1 MFFKKKKKAQLDKNR
16 ILNAPLPQHIAIILD
31 GNGRWAKKRG
41 LPRTAGHQEGAMNV
55 REITKICADIGVKAL
70 TVYAF
75 STENWKR
82 PEEEVKFLMKLPI
95 KFFNDFAPELIENDI
110 RLKVIGNVEDL
121 PKDLQKKVLEIT
133 EMTQNNK
140 KMTLTIALNYGSRD
154 EIKQAVQ
161 QIATDVLDH
170 QLKVEEI
177 SEDLIDRYLMTYDL
191 PPLDLMIRTSGEL
204 RISNYLLWQ
213 LAYAEL
219 YFTSIAWPD
228 FKEQQLY
235 EALFDYQSRQR
246 RFGGLSEKN

>member
-1 MFFKKKKKAQLDKNR
+1 MFFKKKRKTQVDKEQ
-16 ILNAPLPQHIAIILD
+16 ILSATLPQHIAIILD

-55 REITKICADIGVKAL
+55 REITKLCANIGIKAL

-82 PEEEVKFLMKLPI
+82 PDEEVKFLMKLPI
-95 KFFNDFAPELIENDI
+95 RFFDEFAPELVENNI
-110 RLKVIGNVEDL
+110 RLNVIGNIDEL
-121 PKDLQKKVLEIT
+121 PKDLQQKILEIT
-133 EMTQNNK
+133 DLTKDNT
-140 KMTLTIALNYGSRD
+140 KMTLTIALNYGSQD
-154 EIKQAVQ
+154 EIKQAIKS
-161 QIATDVLDH
+161 IATDVKNGDLE
-170 QLKVEEI
+170 VEDINETVI
-177 SEDLIDRYLMTYDL
+177 ENYLMTSDL

-228 FKEQQLY
+228 FKEEQLY
-235 EALFDYQSRQR
+235 EALLDYQKRNR
-246 RFGGLSEKN
+246 RFGSLNEVK